1 MLKYFYSL
9 FLCYFLLIFSCLC
22 YATEQSKL
30 EEAIKYYDSGEYKRS
45 IAVYNEL
52 LDKSFT
58 SGSLYYNL
66 GNAYFR
72 DKQIGNAVASY
83 LAARFKLPRNP
94 DIKENLKYSLL
105 QVPDNLDDKLAPSL
119 WSVLDFWSAYLTSV
133 ELLSF
138 ALLLWSLGFLCL
150 FILNFFPKLILFRKL
165 AWPLITLSLPL
176 FFIFQIS
183 YLNHKEWGA
192 IVSKVATA
200 HSGPGEKNTVVFE
213 LHEGAPLV
221 IKDKKGS
228 WYKILLSNDKKGW
241 VSEKAIKLYSQD
253 IFNM

>member
-52 LDKSFT
+52 LDKNFT

-183 YLNHKEWGA
+183 YLNHKEWGC

-200 HSGPGEKNTVVFE
+200 LHTMGLQGGYRISKWHLDFMKVVRSPMALKLTRTNTQDIEEAHVMYV
-213 LHEGAPLV
+213 
-221 IKDKKGS
+221 
-228 WYKILLSNDKKGW
+228 YLLSLN
-241 VSEKAIKLYSQD
+241 EC
-253 IFNM
+253 